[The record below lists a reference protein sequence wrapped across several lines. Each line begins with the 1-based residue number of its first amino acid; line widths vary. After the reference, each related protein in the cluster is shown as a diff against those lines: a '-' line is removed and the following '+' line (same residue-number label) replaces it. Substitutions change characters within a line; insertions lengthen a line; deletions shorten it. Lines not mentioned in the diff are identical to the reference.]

1 MTKRIFRSIFVV
13 AAAVL
18 LASFALIT
26 GVLYEHFSNNQMQQ
40 LRAQTSLAAQGV
52 EKSGDDYFAGLD
64 ARSFRITFRITWI
77 ASDGT
82 VLYDS
87 DSQVDPASMENHASR
102 EEVSQALKNGSGES
116 TRYSKTL
123 MERQLYSA
131 QKLSDG
137 TVIRLSCQQYTPLT
151 LVLGMLQ
158 PVIVIAAVALG
169 ASLWLASGLSKR
181 IVRPLNELTLD
192 QPERI
197 QTYEELTPLTEKLR
211 SQQNQL
217 HHQEQELRRRRDEFD
232 AATAGMIEGLVL
244 LNEQGVI
251 LSINNAATSL
261 LNISRY
267 CVGKDILLLNNSLQM
282 RELLGKVRAGEHC
295 EMQTEHGGVDYRI
308 YASPVISGDKVT
320 GAVLLIIDMTE
331 KEKGERLRREF
342 SANVSHELKTPLQT
356 ISGCAEILANGIVKP
371 ADVPH
376 FALQIQSEAKRMI
389 KLVDDII
396 KLSHLDEGAEDMQRE
411 QLDLRRVADAT
422 VENLRPAAKQADVR
436 LTVEGESAVIEGIP
450 QLLEAIV
457 FNLCENAIKYN
468 RPGGYVKV
476 TTRRTETA
484 AILTVEDNGIGI
496 PEEQQER
503 IFERFYR
510 VDKSHS
516 KEVGGTGLG
525 LSIVKHAAAVH
536 NASISTQSSPG
547 KGTRISVSFPV

>member
-1 MTKRIFRSIFVV
+1 MTKRIFRSIFAV

-18 LASFALIT
+18 LASFVLIT
-26 GVLYEHFSNNQMQQ
+26 GVLYEYFSNNQMEQ

-52 EKSGDDYFAGLD
+52 EKSGDEYFVGLK
-64 ARSFRITFRITWI
+64 ARSLRVTWI

-87 DSQVDPASMENHASR
+87 AADPAEMENHASR
-102 EEVSQALKNGSGES
+102 EEVSQALRDGTGES
-116 TRYSKTL
+116 TRYSTTL

-131 QKLSDG
+131 QRLSDG
-137 TVIRLSCQQYTPLT
+137 TVIRLSCKQYTPLT
-151 LVLGMLQ
+151 LVLGMIQ
-158 PVIVIAAVALG
+158 PVGVIAAAALG
-169 ASLWLASGLSKR
+169 VSLWLASRLSKR

-192 QPERI
+192 QPEKI
-197 QTYEELTPLTEKLR
+197 NAYEELMPLAEKLR

-217 HHQEQELRRRRDEFD
+217 RNQEQELRRRRDEFD

-244 LNEQGVI
+244 LNEQGII
-251 LSINNAATSL
+251 LSINNAATRF

-267 CVGKDILLLNNSLQM
+267 CVGKDILLLNNSLEMQ
-282 RELLGKVRAGEHC
+282 ELLGKVRSGEHG
-295 EMQTEHGGVDYRI
+295 EIETSHNGVNYRV
-308 YASPVISGDKVT
+308 YASPVVSGEKVT

-331 KEKGERLRREF
+331 KEKAERLRREF
-342 SANVSHELKTPLQT
+342 SANVSHELKTPLHT

-371 ADVPH
+371 GDIPH

-389 KLVDDII
+389 KLVEDII

-411 QLDLRRVADAT
+411 PVDLRLIAAAT
-422 VENLRPAAKQADVR
+422 AENLKPAAKEAG
-436 LTVEGESAVIEGIP
+436 VELSVDGDSAVITGIP

-457 FNLCENAIKYN
+457 YNLCENAIKYN

-476 TTRRTETA
+476 STRKTDKSVV
-484 AILTVEDNGIGI
+484 LTVEDNGIGI

-525 LSIVKHAAAVH
+525 LSIVKHAAALH
-536 NASISTQSSPG
+536 NASISMHSALG
-547 KGTRISVSFPV
+547 EGTVISIVF